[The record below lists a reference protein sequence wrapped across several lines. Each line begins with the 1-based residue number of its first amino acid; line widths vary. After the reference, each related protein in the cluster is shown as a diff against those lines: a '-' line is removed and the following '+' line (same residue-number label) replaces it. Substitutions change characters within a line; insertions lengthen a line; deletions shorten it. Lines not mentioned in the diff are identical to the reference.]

1 MAQSLYTLKGIY
13 YVAGRRY
20 AHNGVSYEP
29 GDVVD
34 GAHEFR
40 NVEAMVR
47 SRHLIPVVDDLNDVP
62 VYYQKDVKTADL
74 VELKF
79 KLKIKKKA
87 APKPEQRPAPKVEKT
102 EERPLKKAAK
112 KAAAPKGET
121 DD

>member
-87 APKPEQRPAPKVEKT
+87 EPKPAPKPVVS

-112 KAAAPKGET
+112 KAAAPKGENT
-121 DD
+121 DG